1 MLPNRDREGVG
12 FARLLFLPVLLI
24 AADPSWLTK
33 PIQQWDEDDAKQVL
47 TNSPWVKH
55 AKPAVLPELT
65 EDQRREGGQMGGGK
79 GTGLQGVGGGGV
91 FAPAQNPQAAKAK
104 AGSGYADALTVRWE
118 SAFPVRVAEL
128 KAKEIGAPDW
138 DGEFY
143 AIAVYDVPGL
153 KANSTELSILK
164 REALLKRDGKKDIKP
179 ERVDVSE
186 RANGLAVVVYL
197 FPRSDEI
204 TKDDKRIRF
213 TAQIARLYLE
223 RDFIPAEMEFQ
234 GKLQL

>member
-1 MLPNRDREGVG
+1 MYRTSICFFVASNV
-12 FARLLFLPVLLI
+12 ALLL
-24 AADPSWLTK
+24 AADPAWMTK
-33 PIQQWDEDDAKQVL
+33 PIQQWNEDDAKQVL
-47 TNSPWVKH
+47 TNSPWVRY
-55 AKPAVLPELT
+55 ARPALLPELT

-79 GTGLQGVGGGGV
+79 GVGLQGVGGGGV
-91 FAPAQNPQAAKAK
+91 FAPAQKPEPVRPK

-118 SAFPVRVAEL
+118 SAFPVRVAEV

-153 KANSTELSILK
+153 KGSNTELNIMKRAAFLK
-164 REALLKRDGKKDIKP
+164 REGKKDIKP
-179 ERVDVSE
+179 ERVDVLQ
-186 RANGLAVVVYL
+186 RPNGLAIVVYL

-223 RDFIPAEMEFQ
+223 RDFDTSEMAFE